1 MIQQGRKRRQ
11 GEESGPIVF
20 FFLLLLRSPSRRHFA
35 ASAKKEVK
43 KKRKIKTTDRWGG
56 GNRKG
61 IRLRSLANFCF
72 LFLSLSL
79 SSLPIYSPFPTRFQL
94 GGYDRFARR
103 PIDVAVRGP
112 SPLGIQKAAV
122 GGWVGRSV
130 GWEPR
135 SATNF

>member
-35 ASAKKEVK
+35 ASAKKEIET
-43 KKRKIKTTDRWGG
+43 KRKIKTTDRWGG

-79 SSLPIYSPFPTRFQL
+79 SPPHLFAIPNTLSTR
-94 GGYDRFARR
+94 R
-103 PIDVAVRGP
+103 V
-112 SPLGIQKAAV
+112 
-122 GGWVGRSV
+122 
-130 GWEPR
+130 
-135 SATNF
+135 